1 MQLPRIHQISDL
13 VVSKRIEDL
22 SEVRRVYDKF
32 AESVKTSED
41 IEGTK
46 RKFAEVVESVK
57 DTVSKAD
64 LRRILSEF
72 INSELNESII
82 CM

>member
-1 MQLPRIHQISDL
+1 MQLPRINQISDL

-57 DTVSKAD
+57 DTMNKAD
-64 LRRILSEF
+64 MRRILSEF
-72 INSELNESII
+72 INSELNERMI